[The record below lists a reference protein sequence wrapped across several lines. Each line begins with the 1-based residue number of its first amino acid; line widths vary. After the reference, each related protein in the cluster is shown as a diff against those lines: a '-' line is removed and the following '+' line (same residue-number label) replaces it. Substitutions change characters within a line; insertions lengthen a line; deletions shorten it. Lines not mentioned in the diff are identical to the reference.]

1 MMSLSQRAAVIPIVR
16 FAGMRQIYIPTLVF
30 LITVLTS
37 ACGAATATPTMA
49 GADVQNTAIAAAF
62 TVVAETHIAMPTATN
77 VPPTETPT
85 ETPAPTMTDTPAL
98 LPSVAATFTETP
110 AAGSADPCNAPLQSI
125 SGGNPAKIKIE
136 NDSGAPITLSL
147 YLNKTPFGDC
157 GYRGYTIGKAGS
169 ILITDLVQG
178 CYNVSV
184 FINDPKKPAKAFGY
198 GCINNPDK
206 WTFIVSRDSVLLQGR

>member
-1 MMSLSQRAAVIPIVR
+1 MAIL
-16 FAGMRQIYIPTLVF
+16 L
-30 LITVLTS
+30 S
-37 ACGAATATPTMA
+37 ACGTTATPTIA
-49 GADVQNTAIAAAF
+49 PVDVQNTAMVAAL
-62 TVVAETHIAMPTATN
+62 TILAETQAAIPTNTL

-85 ETPAPTMTDTPAL
+85 ETP
-98 LPSVAATFTETP
+98 LPTETP
-110 AAGSADPCNAPLQSI
+110 VILPSLEASPTATQAAGSGDPCNAPLQSI

-157 GYRGYTIGKAGS
+157 GYRGYSIGKAGS
-169 ILITDLVQG
+169 ILITDLIQG

-184 FINDPKKPAKAFGY
+184 FVNDPKKPTKSFGY

-206 WTFIVSRDSVLLQGR
+206 WTFFVTRESVTLQGR

>member
-1 MMSLSQRAAVIPIVR
+1 MAV
-16 FAGMRQIYIPTLVF
+16 L
-30 LITVLTS
+30 LS
-37 ACGAATATPTMA
+37 ACGTAATPTIA
-49 GADVQNTAIAAAF
+49 PVDVQNTAMVAAL
-62 TVVAETHIAMPTATN
+62 TILAETQAAIPTNTL

-85 ETPAPTMTDTPAL
+85 ETLVP
-98 LPSVAATFTETP
+98 TETP
-110 AAGSADPCNAPLQSI
+110 VILPSLEATPTATQAAGGDPCNAPLQSI

-157 GYRGYTIGKAGS
+157 GYRGYSIGKAGS
-169 ILITDLVQG
+169 ILITDLIQG

-184 FINDPKKPAKAFGY
+184 FVNDPKKPTKSFGY

-206 WTFIVSRDSVLLQGR
+206 WTFFVTRESVTLQGR

>member
-1 MMSLSQRAAVIPIVR
+1 
-16 FAGMRQIYIPTLVF
+16 MRQIHTRSLF
-30 LITVLTS
+30 LIMAILLS
-37 ACGAATATPTMA
+37 ACGTATTPTIA
-49 GADVQNTAIAAAF
+49 PVDVQNTAMAAAL
-62 TVVAETHIAMPTATN
+62 TILAETQASIPTNTL

-85 ETPAPTMTDTPAL
+85 ETLVP
-98 LPSVAATFTETP
+98 TETP
-110 AAGSADPCNAPLQSI
+110 VILPSLEATPTSTQVAGSGDPCNAPLQSI

-157 GYRGYTIGKAGS
+157 GYRGYSIGKAGS
-169 ILITDLVQG
+169 ILITDLIQG

-184 FINDPKKPAKAFGY
+184 FVNDPKKPTKSFGY

-206 WTFIVSRDSVLLQGR
+206 WTFFVTRESVTLQGR

>member
-1 MMSLSQRAAVIPIVR
+1 MMQLSQRAAVTLIARLIS
-16 FAGMRQIYIPTLVF
+16 MRQIHTRSLF
-30 LITVLTS
+30 LIMAILLS
-37 ACGAATATPTMA
+37 ACGTATTPTIA
-49 GADVQNTAIAAAF
+49 PVDVQNTAMAAAL
-62 TVVAETHIAMPTATN
+62 TILAETQASIPTNTL

-85 ETPAPTMTDTPAL
+85 ETLVP
-98 LPSVAATFTETP
+98 TETP
-110 AAGSADPCNAPLQSI
+110 VILPSLEATPTSTQVAGSGDPCNAPLQSI

-157 GYRGYTIGKAGS
+157 GYRGYSIGKAGS
-169 ILITDLVQG
+169 ILITDLIQG

-184 FINDPKKPAKAFGY
+184 FVNDPKKPTKSFGY

-206 WTFIVSRDSVLLQGR
+206 WTFFVTRESVTLQGR

>member
-1 MMSLSQRAAVIPIVR
+1 
-16 FAGMRQIYIPTLVF
+16 MRQIHTRSLF
-30 LITVLTS
+30 LIMAILLS
-37 ACGAATATPTMA
+37 ACGTAATPTIA
-49 GADVQNTAIAAAF
+49 AVDVQNTAMVAAL
-62 TVVAETHIAMPTATN
+62 TILAETQAAIPTNTL

-85 ETPAPTMTDTPAL
+85 ETP
-98 LPSVAATFTETP
+98 LPTETP
-110 AAGSADPCNAPLQSI
+110 VILPSLEATPTSTQAAGSGDQCNAPLQSI

-157 GYRGYTIGKAGS
+157 GYRGYSIGKAGS
-169 ILITDLVQG
+169 ILITDLIQG

-184 FINDPKKPAKAFGY
+184 FVNDPKKPTKSFGY

-206 WTFIVSRDSVLLQGR
+206 WTFFVTRESVTLQGR

>member
-1 MMSLSQRAAVIPIVR
+1 
-16 FAGMRQIYIPTLVF
+16 MRQIHIRSLF
-30 LITVLTS
+30 LIMAILLS
-37 ACGAATATPTMA
+37 ACGTTATPTIA
-49 GADVQNTAIAAAF
+49 PVDVQNTAMVAAL
-62 TVVAETHIAMPTATN
+62 TILAETQAAIPTNTL

-85 ETPAPTMTDTPAL
+85 ETP
-98 LPSVAATFTETP
+98 LPTETP
-110 AAGSADPCNAPLQSI
+110 VILPSLEASPTATQAAASGDPCNAPLQTI

-157 GYRGYTIGKAGS
+157 GYRGYSIGKAGS
-169 ILITDLVQG
+169 ILITDLIQG

-184 FINDPKKPAKAFGY
+184 FVNDPKKPTKSFGY

-206 WTFIVSRDSVLLQGR
+206 WTFFVTRESVTLQGR